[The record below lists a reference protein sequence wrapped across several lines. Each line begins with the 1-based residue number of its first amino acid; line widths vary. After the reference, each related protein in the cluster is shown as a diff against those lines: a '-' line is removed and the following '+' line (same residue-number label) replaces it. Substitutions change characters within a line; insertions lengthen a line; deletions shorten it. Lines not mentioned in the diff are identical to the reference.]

1 MNEWDRLEARWA
13 ELDEA
18 QRQDDY
24 PRAMRRQSRTAAVL
38 ALLALVVFTGCYI
51 VVKGGAR

>member
-18 QRQDDY
+18 QRQDY
-24 PRAMRRQSRTAAVL
+24 PRDMRRQSRTAAVL
-38 ALLALVVFTGCYI
+38 ALLALVVLTGCYI
-51 VVKGGAR
+51 VVKGAPR